1 MKSIKNFKYLRVVNN
16 MSFKDKRG
24 YFKELL
30 IEKKIKKKFPF
41 LVMSYSKKN
50 VIRGLH
56 LQFNNSQGKYVSV
69 IKGKI
74 FDVCVDLRK
83 DSKTFGKYFSVII
96 SEKNSKSIF
105 VPPGF
110 AHGFCALDKE
120 NYVIYS
126 CTKYRDAK
134 SEVAINFN
142 DRKLKIKWPVKKA
155 IVSKKDKSAISFNEY
170 LNSLDIFLIDF
181 VNLPI
186 CLMNAGKSL
195 GPITTITTMLTNN
208 NSPQPKLNI
217 GIIYLRL

>member
-1 MKSIKNFKYLRVVNN
+1 MKSNKNFKNLKVINN

-56 LQFNNSQGKYVSV
+56 MQLNNLQGKYVSV

-83 DSKTFGKYFSVII
+83 NSKTFGKYFSLVI

-142 DRKLKIKWPVKKA
+142 DRNLKIKWPVKKA

-170 LNSLDIFLIDF
+170 IKKYVYN
-181 VNLPI
+181 
-186 CLMNAGKSL
+186 
-195 GPITTITTMLTNN
+195 
-208 NSPQPKLNI
+208 
-217 GIIYLRL
+217 R